1 MIVGNNILENRDL
14 TIKERALLYY
24 LMTHCRGKHYRV
36 LRYKDIAKYLD
47 YKNKHFGT
55 VKKSIIKRLNTLQK
69 YGYIKVNTNYI
80 YKFRVALNAPLLS
93 NFTPDKFSVKSN
105 YITIPENL
113 LNSVNGKYIPI
124 LASLYY
130 YNTYILGSEPFKYIW
145 CAKFSGCTKKTL
157 HEYIN
162 NLIELNI
169 LEESPVGVKQGG
181 YLIK

>member
-1 MIVGNNILENRDL
+1 MIIGNNILENRDL

-24 LMTHCRGKHYRV
+24 LMTVCKGKHYRV

-55 VKKSIIKRLNTLQK
+55 VKKSIIKRLVKLQEQ
-69 YGYIKVNTNYI
+69 GYIKINTNAI
-80 YKFRVALNAPLLS
+80 YTFWVSLNSPLLS

-105 YITIPENL
+105 YITIPEKI
-113 LNSVNGKYIPI
+113 LNSVNGKYIPV

-130 YNTYILGSEPFKYIW
+130 YNNYILGSEPFKYIW
-145 CAKFSGCTKKTL
+145 CANFSGCTKNTL
-157 HEYIN
+157 HEYLN
-162 NLIELNI
+162 DLIELNVI
-169 LEESPVGVKQGG
+169 TENPIGVKQGG